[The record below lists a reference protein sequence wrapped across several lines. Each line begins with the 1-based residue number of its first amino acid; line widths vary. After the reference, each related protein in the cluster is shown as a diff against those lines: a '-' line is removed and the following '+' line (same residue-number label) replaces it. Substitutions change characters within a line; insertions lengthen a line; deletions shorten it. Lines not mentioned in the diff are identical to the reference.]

1 MHLNK
6 RGAVL
11 GVNFL
16 SCIRCHRRKSSS
28 PFEQLIKTLY
38 RQMKQS
44 NQQKS
49 VAIKPKVFFPIY
61 TPLHFEKVSYE
72 ELHNSLKE
80 IEAMSGSIKFNIW
93 GAKSD
98 PAEIRLILPEDSKDF
113 FPIEESNLR
122 LTLPYFVLSFS
133 QQVTLSDFFV
143 ECSDP
148 EAKELPLQ

>member
-1 MHLNK
+1 
-6 RGAVL
+6 
-11 GVNFL
+11 
-16 SCIRCHRRKSSS
+16 
-28 PFEQLIKTLY
+28 
-38 RQMKQS
+38 
-44 NQQKS
+44 
-49 VAIKPKVFFPIY
+49 
-61 TPLHFEKVSYE
+61 
-72 ELHNSLKE
+72 
-80 IEAMSGSIKFNIW
+80 MSGSIKFNIW